1 VVKVSIIIPVYDGE
15 KYIREAV
22 DSALNQTYKDFEII
36 VIDDGSKDNTPNILE
51 TYGSKIKWKS
61 QENKGQASAINEGI
75 NMAEGKYLAYLDADD
90 VCLPERFE
98 NQVKYL
104 DEHPN
109 VGLVYS
115 DRYQINE
122 NGETQRI
129 MKSQPHNNFV
139 LLQDSYI
146 PRSAVMH
153 KRECLDAVGSFDE
166 SITGS
171 DDWDMW
177 IRISEKFEMGYI
189 SKPLVKYRVHKE
201 NISLIRPKRLDHWR
215 YTKMRILEKTYERR
229 ERPFWLKIVLI
240 RAKIEW
246 RIGKIP
252 LLGEF
257 PIVWWMGDKVL
268 NYVERILVGKILLN
282 VIALEKNLLFAL
294 KYRHLPLIRKIRKR
308 EYYITSFKGLKV
320 ILTEKDYG
328 TDMGVFSEI
337 FWLERYNT
345 NYKNS
350 QVFDFGAHKGYYTLY
365 ALLKGASNVHSY
377 EPNEFNFEILKKNI
391 ELNRLSIK
399 VVLNNCAVDNES
411 GIKDFYVSG
420 MGWSHSLCQRDD
432 TKIIKSVKVRIQSI
446 NAVLASADH
455 NKRTIIKMDIEGKEC
470 DVIYSIHDTLMQY
483 ISEFFIE
490 LHPFAPCTEEEMI
503 EYLRDRQFKLV
514 SISGDVLHFKKI
526 QSSFTVGDWY
536 ENKAN
541 VNR

>member
-1 VVKVSIIIPVYDGE
+1 MVKVSIIIPVYDGE

-22 DSALNQTYKDFEII
+22 YSALNQTYKDFEII

-115 DRYQINE
+115 DRHQINE

-129 MKSQPHNNFV
+129 IKSQPPNNFV
-139 LLQDSYI
+139 LLQNNYI

-153 KRECLDAVGSFDE
+153 KKECLDEVGLFDE
-166 SITGS
+166 SITGG

-189 SKPLVKYRVHKE
+189 GKPLVKYRVHKK
-201 NISLIRPKRLDHWR
+201 NISLIRPNRLDYCR
-215 YTKMRILEKTYERR
+215 YTKMKGLEKTYERR
-229 ERPFWLKIVLI
+229 ERPFWLKFILT

-252 LLGEF
+252 LLGERF
-257 PIVWWMGDKVL
+257 PTVWWVGDEVL
-268 NYVERILVGKILLN
+268 NCVERILVEKMLLN
-282 VIALEKNLLFAL
+282 AIALEKNLLFAL
-294 KYRHLPLIRKIRKR
+294 KYRHLPLLRKIRK
-308 EYYITSFKGLKV
+308 EKCYITSFKGLKA

-328 TDMGVFSEI
+328 TDIGVFSEI
-337 FWLERYNT
+337 FWLERYKT

-350 QVFDFGAHKGYYTLY
+350 QVFDLGAHKGYYTLY
-365 ALLKGASNVHSY
+365 ALLKGAFNVYSY

-391 ELNRLSIK
+391 ELNKLSIK

-411 GIKDFYVSG
+411 GIKDFYVAD
-420 MGWSHSLCQRDD
+420 MGWSHSLCQRED
-432 TKIIKSVKVRIQSI
+432 TKIINSVKVRIQSI
-446 NAVLASADH
+446 NAILASADH

-470 DVIYSIHDTLMQY
+470 DVIYSIHDTLMQH

-490 LHPFAPCTEEEMI
+490 YYPFAPCSEEETI

-526 QSSFTVGDWY
+526 QNSLSGLLL
-536 ENKAN
+536 
-541 VNR
+541 